1 MICHSHSLHASIA
14 LPLVGLKNPN
24 LCLPCKSLLIEHTA
38 LEFSKSFLFFIFNWS
53 VKIHLWVS
61 FWSKFRRPVLYWL
74 EPLIPNSD
82 WRLNSLDSIFL
93 KFNVKVMRLKEMI
106 TNLRS
111 SCSGG
116 QTNCLCWHYRKCE
129 ENSVENVNNIVRCN
143 RVEIKQKFSAPKNMF
158 LLCQTLNIG
167 MCSMQ
172 EWLFQLDRSRWET
185 VFLMFS

>member
-1 MICHSHSLHASIA
+1 MGQEVQWLFKPLLCMICHSHSLHASLL

-24 LCLPCKSLLIEHTA
+24 LCPPCRSLLIEHTA
-38 LEFSKSFLFFIFNWS
+38 LKFYKSFLFFIFNWS

-106 TNLRS
+106 TKLRS
-111 SCSGG
+111 SWWS
-116 QTNCLCWHYRKCE
+116 NKL
-129 ENSVENVNNIVRCN
+129 SLL
-143 RVEIKQKFSAPKNMF
+143 AP
-158 LLCQTLNIG
+158 
-167 MCSMQ
+167 
-172 EWLFQLDRSRWET
+172 WE
-185 VFLMFS
+185 MWRE